1 MDTHDHYD
9 AFLDEATRLA
19 EERLEA
25 RQVIEDA
32 REAFAPAPLGPDPD
46 EQPRGPA
53 PLVRWLGEL
62 GPDRLVTYPLWAMA
76 VAAIHLLLLIL
87 LVGVVVTG
95 GALILCVASVVDALI
110 GFPLARPGA
119 WAIAALASV
128 GTFVTVFESFKAK
141 IRQFPW

>member
-1 MDTHDHYD
+1 MRDCRVRDGEELRPVAERGEHRRVGAGHEGL
-9 AFLDEATRLA
+9 AAEPVDE
-19 EERLEA
+19 
-25 RQVIEDA
+25 IEK
-32 REAFAPAPLGPDPD
+32 
-46 EQPRGPA
+46 RGPA

-76 VAAIHLLLLIL
+76 VAALHLLLLIL

-95 GALILCVASVVDALI
+95 GALILCVASVIDALI

-128 GTFVTVFESFKAK
+128 GTFVTVFQSFRAK
-141 IRQFPW
+141 LRQFPW